1 MNHNN
6 ISNHKA
12 LGSSLASCTVMKLI
26 NQYLI
31 NSSLLRSMSQT
42 TVIQIRV
49 GGYATLLSDTAP
61 HLTTTDE

>member
-1 MNHNN
+1 MNHNT

-31 NSSLLRSMSQT
+31 NSSLLRSMSQDSCN
-42 TVIQIRV
+42 QNK

-61 HLTTTDE
+61 HLTAMDE